1 MFKPKYTRPVPPGA
15 KRKIIDGEPHVQLKH
30 DGRLR
35 WFPLSSGGRA
45 RMPHS
50 DWHGRVRLANGQ
62 RVTVRLLRDRS
73 ASETMLH
80 ARQRQEDQIAAGM
93 IMPTVKTS
101 ETVAE
106 LVDRYIAERVTAGL
120 ARKTLA
126 NLHPALKRM
135 VAGLGLVVVDD
146 VLRLEK
152 SKVMAWLDA
161 LRVGFHVGEKA
172 PPARMTEPGTRAKY
186 IHMLNQ
192 FLRWLAKGRIIPEVP
207 ALPNYSTAVTKP
219 RRALTKDEVERL
231 ANASPWPRN
240 LLYRL
245 AFATLTR
252 LTALLAIR
260 SADLNLVNLDGPFLS
275 LRPQHAKTKKGQM
288 VPIPKRLV
296 PELKRLVREM
306 GDRTFSDV
314 LGPMKPRIF
323 DRDLKAAG
331 LSKWSPDGLACFHSL
346 RHSGATHLAKS
357 GVSLLLI
364 KEMGGWSNLNIVA
377 KFYAHLSPLSER
389 SPIDNAM
396 K

>member
-1 MFKPKYTRPVPPGA
+1 
-15 KRKIIDGEPHVQLKH
+15 
-30 DGRLR
+30 
-35 WFPLSSGGRA
+35 
-45 RMPHS
+45 MPHS

-62 RVTVRLLRDRS
+62 RVTVRLVRDRA

-93 IMPTVKTS
+93 ILPTAKTS
-101 ETVAE
+101 ETVSE
-106 LVDRYIAERVTAGL
+106 LVERYVAERRAAGV
-120 ARKTLA
+120 AEKTLA

-135 VAGLGLVVVDD
+135 VAGLDLVTVKD
-146 VLRLEK
+146 VRRLD
-152 SKVMAWLDA
+152 SSRIMAWLET
-161 LRVGFHVGEKA
+161 LRVGFHAGDKA
-172 PPARMTEPGTRAKY
+172 APARMTEPGTKAKY
-186 IHMLNQ
+186 IQMLNQ
-192 FLRWLAKGRIIPEVP
+192 FLRWLAKGRLIPEVP
-207 ALPNYSTAVTKP
+207 SLPNYSTAVTRP

-231 ANASPWPRN
+231 ASASPWPRN

-252 LTALLAIR
+252 RSALLAIR
-260 SADLNLVNLDGPFLS
+260 SADLHLVDKDKPYMS

-296 PELKRLVREM
+296 PDLKRLVRNI

-314 LGPMKPRIF
+314 LGPIKPPIF

-331 LSKWSPDGLACFHSL
+331 LPKWNADGLACFHSL
-346 RHSGATHLAKS
+346 RHSGATHLAKA

-389 SPIDNAM
+389 SPIDAAM